1 MSRPHLSIDFYFDAI
16 CPWSFIGKRRLERA
30 IQDRPGLDVEVR
42 WQPFLLNPELPP
54 EGLDRTAYLIRKFGS
69 EQRIQRAIGSVAEAG
84 QSVEIGFAFERIS
97 RTPNTLNAH
106 RLVRL
111 ANGVGKAG
119 DVVEAL
125 FHAYFEEGLDIG
137 DSDVLFAIGTGL
149 GLDGGQIAAC
159 FHSDLARTDV
169 FECNARAHRIG
180 INGSPSLVFPGGL
193 AISGAQEASVLTR
206 LLDVSAVD
214 EAALMPP
221 PGGRSEACPHP
232 A

>member
-1 MSRPHLSIDFYFDAI
+1 MSRPLLTIDFYFDAI

-30 IQDRPGLDVEVR
+30 VADRPGLDVLVR

-111 ANGVGKAG
+111 ADAG
-119 DVVEAL
+119 GRAGETVEAL
-125 FHAYFEEGLDIG
+125 FHAYFEKGLDIG
-137 DSDVLFAIGTGL
+137 DPDVLFAIGGEL
-149 GLDGGQIAAC
+149 GMDGASVAAC
-159 FHSDLARTDV
+159 FHSDVARTEI

-180 INGSPSLVFPGGL
+180 INGSPSLVFPGGM

-206 LLDVSAVD
+206 MLDVSAIDAQPAMPTERHPVR
-214 EAALMPP
+214 LM
-221 PGGRSEACPHP
+221 R
-232 A
+232 